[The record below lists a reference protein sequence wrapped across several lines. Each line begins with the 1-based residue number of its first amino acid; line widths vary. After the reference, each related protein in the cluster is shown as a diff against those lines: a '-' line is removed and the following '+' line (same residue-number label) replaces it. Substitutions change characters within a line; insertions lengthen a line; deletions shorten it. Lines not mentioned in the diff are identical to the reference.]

1 MYMLMVVVGGIAL
14 LGVVSLLGRLWG
26 GNIAGV
32 AIAMTLFIPVW
43 LAVSIANLVI
53 GVNRAG

>member
-1 MYMLMVVVGGIAL
+1 MYMLKVVVGGIAL